1 MTRPA
6 GGVAAETLGAVLAVG
21 VRESSKSRLMI
32 PGMKACTG
40 GCLYWPTEKAVV
52 RYRSD
57 DGQLYEVLGCCAAGG
72 RKTEELEV

>member
-21 VRESSKSRLMI
+21 VRASSMSRFML

-40 GCLYWPTEKAVV
+40 GCLYWPAEKAVV

-57 DGQLYEVLGCCAAGG
+57 DGQVYGLLGCCAVAGG
-72 RKTEELEV
+72 RKTENA